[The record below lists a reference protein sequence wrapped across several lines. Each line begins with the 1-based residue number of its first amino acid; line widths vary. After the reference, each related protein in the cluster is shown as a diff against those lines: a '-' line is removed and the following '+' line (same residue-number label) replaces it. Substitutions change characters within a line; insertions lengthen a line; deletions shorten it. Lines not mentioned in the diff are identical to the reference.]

1 MKAMIFA
8 AGLGTR
14 LRPLTDTMPK
24 ALVPVDGVPL
34 LGRVAGRLLDAGVD
48 ELVVNTHHFA
58 DQIAAYV
65 AAEKGFGVPVHLSPE
80 PEQLLE
86 TGGGILHAR
95 RFLEGG
101 GPFLVHNVDILSNL
115 DLRRFV
121 AEARPEALA
130 TLVVSDRK
138 TSRYFLF
145 DEGMRLVGW
154 TDLRTGEVR
163 SPFPG
168 LDPGRCRRLAFA
180 GIHLVSDRIFSVMD
194 AYGLEG
200 RFSIVDFYLRAAA
213 DHPLYGYVPEDF
225 RMLDVGK
232 LDSLEAAAALVRELG
247 AGASFCDSAEK
258 SLHL

>member
-34 LGRVAGRLLDAGVD
+34 LRRVATRLIDAGVS
-48 ELVVNTHHFA
+48 ELVINTHHFA
-58 DQIAAYV
+58 EQIASYV
-65 AAEKGFGVPVHLSPE
+65 AAGQGFGVPVHLSPE

-115 DLRRFV
+115 DLRRFI

-130 TLVVSDRK
+130 TLVVSPRK

-145 DEGMRLVGW
+145 DEGTRLVGW

-163 SPFPG
+163 TPFPG
-168 LDPGRCRRLAFA
+168 LDPGRCRALAFA

-194 AYGLEG
+194 AYGMEG

-213 DHPLYGYVPEDF
+213 EHPIYGYVPDGL
-225 RMLDVGK
+225 RIVDVGK
-232 LDSLEAAAALVRELG
+232 LDSLEAAAALVRGLGDG
-247 AGASFCDSAEK
+247 AGLCDSGEK
-258 SLHL
+258 SIHL

>member
-1 MKAMIFA
+1 MIFA

-34 LGRVAGRLLDAGVD
+34 LKRVAMRLIEAGVG
-48 ELVVNTHHFA
+48 ELVINTHHFA
-58 DQIAAYV
+58 GQVADYV
-65 AAEKGFGVPVHLSPE
+65 AAEQGFGVPVHLSPE

-95 RFLEGG
+95 AFLEGG

-115 DLRRFV
+115 DLRLF
-121 AEARPEALA
+121 AESVRPDALA
-130 TLVVSDRK
+130 TLVVSERK

-145 DEGMRLVGW
+145 DERMRLVGW

-163 SPFPG
+163 SPYHD
-168 LDPGRCRRLAFA
+168 LDPERLRKLAFA
-180 GIHLVSDRIFSVMD
+180 GIHCISDRIFQIMD
-194 AYGLEG
+194 SYGLEG
-200 RFSIVDFYLRAAA
+200 RFSIIDFYLRAAA
-213 DHPLYGYVPEDF
+213 EHPIYGYVPDDF

-232 LDSLEAAAALVRELG
+232 LDSLEEATALVRELG
-247 AGASFCDSAEK
+247 DGPGLCDSREK
-258 SLHL
+258 SIHL

>member
-14 LRPLTDTMPK
+14 LRPLTDTMPQ

-34 LGRVAGRLLDAGVD
+34 LKRVATRLLEAGAE
-48 ELVVNTHHFA
+48 ELVINTHHFPE
-58 DQIAAYV
+58 QIAAYV
-65 AAEKGFGVPVHLSPE
+65 AAERGFGVPVHLSPE

-95 RFLEGG
+95 SFLEGS

-115 DLRRFV
+115 DLRRFM

-130 TLVVSDRK
+130 TLVVSERQ

-163 SPFPG
+163 SPFPN

-180 GIHLVSDRIFSVMD
+180 GIHWISDRIFEVMD
-194 AYGLEG
+194 DYCLQG

-213 DHPLYGYVPEDF
+213 EHPIYGYVPEDF

-232 LDSLEAAAALVRELG
+232 LDSLEAAGALVRELG
-247 AGASFCDSAEK
+247 EAAPLCDSGEK
-258 SLHL
+258 SIHL